1 MIGGGHGAVDCKIK
15 ESGGNG
21 IAYMVGAVAAA
32 GTAAGGAS
40 PLHAG
45 DGAAG
50 GEQEQQHGQCRT
62 EQRAGFHG
70 ILPFRSAQHGRKI
83 FPLFRRD

>member
-50 GEQEQQHGQCRT
+50 GEQEQNACHKGKNDSLSHNYNT
-62 EQRAGFHG
+62 S
-70 ILPFRSAQHGRKI
+70 I
-83 FPLFRRD
+83 